1 MARIEFVPEIIEDFE
16 RILEYL
22 LRVKNQRAALR
33 MKEITDSIEILEQN
47 PLLGKPAPGGKR
59 ELVIGHGTNGYVAL
73 YRYLEEID
81 TVFVLAIRSQR
92 EAGYSRY

>member
-47 PLLGKPAPGGKR
+47 PLLGKPAPGGN
-59 ELVIGHGTNGYVAL
+59 VN
-73 YRYLEEID
+73 
-81 TVFVLAIRSQR
+81 
-92 EAGYSRY
+92 